1 MLSKN
6 IAIVPLYVLL
16 VLISETGFSQSITPQ
31 PAGTRAMQNYQFIR
45 DLTAIV
51 WKHTRS
57 TAAARQHSRYTAY
70 VYRVSG
76 TLVQRGCRL
85 KLLAN
90 SRLRY
95 FRLSGQ
101 PSIQYFRDKAT
112 I

>member
-51 WKHTRS
+51 WKELEE
-57 TAAARQHSRYTAY
+57 
-70 VYRVSG
+70 RVTSS
-76 TLVQRGCRL
+76 Q
-85 KLLAN
+85 
-90 SRLRY
+90 
-95 FRLSGQ
+95 
-101 PSIQYFRDKAT
+101 
-112 I
+112 